1 MEKQE
6 YEQTELKTQ
15 TATAEEVKGEDSDLV
30 SLGKFK
36 DVSALLSAYN
46 SLQSE
51 FTKRCQRIKEL
62 ESELKTADNEK
73 KSSPAENFNKPK
85 EEISLTES
93 DKEQVLK
100 EYLLNILGKK
110 QKAVLID
117 GVGLGVKMPVQKPKT
132 ITQAGMLA
140 KDIIEK

>member
-15 TATAEEVKGEDSDLV
+15 TATAEEVKGEDGDLV

-51 FTKRCQRIKEL
+51 FTKRCQRIKEI

-73 KSSPAENFNKPK
+73 ESSPAENFNKPK
-85 EEISLTES
+85 EKISLTES

>member
-15 TATAEEVKGEDSDLV
+15 TATAEEVKGEDGDLV

-51 FTKRCQRIKEL
+51 FTKRCQRIKEI

-73 KSSPAENFNKPK
+73 ESSPAENFNKPK
-85 EEISLTES
+85 EKISLTES

-100 EYLLNILGKK
+100 
-110 QKAVLID
+110 
-117 GVGLGVKMPVQKPKT
+117 
-132 ITQAGMLA
+132 
-140 KDIIEK
+140 